1 MITLFSEEV
10 EVTSTNSDRNTLFVE
25 SYEEVF
31 FGVYEFEINGST
43 VIAEKVGEYDME
55 PVVAIP
61 VVEADG
67 SKTEVEFVLKR
78 GEFKVMLGVGKAVL
92 IENDQTTVSSE
103 ILEEVAAEQVK
114 ATGLSDKKV
123 TISYNLDKDS
133 VINEVK
139 TGLDASLEEL
149 RLETNKAVSDV
160 ECIRDEIFIEFSS
173 NSDSY
178 RAKEKKK
185 LRAFVD
191 ARIADI
197 EKINSDI
204 AKKFEEKVI
213 NSFNS
218 QIDEF
223 VGQFKEVHADLKEYQ
238 KENTRITS
246 HVYTLEKNQVEL
258 NNKNNQLE
266 NVVKEAT
273 DSSERNVNKAL
284 SRLGTVKKELTD
296 SKDQFDT
303 IKEDLATSIE
313 KAEERVKLY
322 YHEKIKMVEESVF
335 QNIRRAEIL
344 ETIKNSKAMILAELN
359 NTNGLKDQLR
369 QLATEAANGE
379 YDPISGERFKTKLTK
394 DLNKKFADEMVNIKR
409 VNELLEARVAEL
421 EAKQ

>member
-92 IENDQTTVSSE
+92 TENDQTTVSSE

-149 RLETNKAVSDV
+149 RNETKNVVDDV
-160 ECIRDEIFIEFSS
+160 ER
-173 NSDSY
+173 
-178 RAKEKKK
+178 
-185 LRAFVD
+185 
-191 ARIADI
+191 
-197 EKINSDI
+197 
-204 AKKFEEKVI
+204 
-213 NSFNS
+213 
-218 QIDEF
+218 
-223 VGQFKEVHADLKEYQ
+223 LK
-238 KENTRITS
+238 R
-246 HVYTLEKNQVEL
+246 
-258 NNKNNQLE
+258 
-266 NVVKEAT
+266 
-273 DSSERNVNKAL
+273 
-284 SRLGTVKKELTD
+284 
-296 SKDQFDT
+296 
-303 IKEDLATSIE
+303 
-313 KAEERVKLY
+313 
-322 YHEKIKMVEESVF
+322 
-335 QNIRRAEIL
+335 
-344 ETIKNSKAMILAELN
+344 
-359 NTNGLKDQLR
+359 
-369 QLATEAANGE
+369 
-379 YDPISGERFKTKLTK
+379 
-394 DLNKKFADEMVNIKR
+394 
-409 VNELLEARVAEL
+409 
-421 EAKQ
+421 